1 MRLNIERINPIK
13 RAKVEKGIDLIEKC
27 NAKEK
32 VVDKMIIFG
41 SATRNECTEE
51 SDIDVCLVS
60 DYSTTNNVYCEVFGG
75 LEIAMDDL
83 VDVLNFKRMGDKLRN
98 EVLKNGVIVYE
109 YR

>member
-1 MRLNIERINPIK
+1 MRLNLEKINPIK

-27 NAKEK
+27 NAREK

-41 SATRNECTEE
+41 SATGDECTEE

-60 DYSTTNNVYCEVFGG
+60 DYTTTNNVYCEIFGG

-83 VDVLNFKRMGDKLRN
+83 VDVINLKYMKDRLRD
-98 EVLKNGVIVYE
+98 EVLKNGVIVYK
-109 YR
+109 Y